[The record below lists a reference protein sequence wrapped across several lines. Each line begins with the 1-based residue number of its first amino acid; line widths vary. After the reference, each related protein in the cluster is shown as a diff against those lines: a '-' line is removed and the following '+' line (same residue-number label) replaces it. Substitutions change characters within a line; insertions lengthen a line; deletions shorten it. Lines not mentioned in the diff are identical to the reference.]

1 MDKSTKPKRKQ
12 LGIELLEEDAN
23 ALYRLAGEYGYYYKC
38 KPGRPSLTQLLEA
51 IARGRITLSR

>member
-12 LGIELLEEDAN
+12 LRVDLMEEDLN
-23 ALYRLAGEYGYYYKC
+23 ALYRLAGEYGFYYKC